1 MNFFIEERKIMRND
15 LGLNISDGYL
25 SFDSSDFSRGI
36 HLFTCRVGR
45 VRMEKIVWILCQ
57 VLCFWMNISRVSRV
71 NFVIDEIIFLFFRM
85 KLFFFY
91 LLLVER
97 TRKNYVEL
105 RSCIKYFLILLVELW
120 KELG

>member
-1 MNFFIEERKIMRND
+1 
-15 LGLNISDGYL
+15 
-25 SFDSSDFSRGI
+25 
-36 HLFTCRVGR
+36 
-45 VRMEKIVWILCQ
+45 MEKIVWILCQ

-71 NFVIDEIIFLFFRM
+71 NFVIDEIIFLFFRMRINRVNFVVSLLM

>member
-1 MNFFIEERKIMRND
+1 MD
-15 LGLNISDGYL
+15 LMSSAMFLDEYL
-25 SFDSSDFSRGI
+25 ENQQGQF
-36 HLFTCRVGR
+36 
-45 VRMEKIVWILCQ
+45 Q
-57 VLCFWMNISRVSRV
+57 
-71 NFVIDEIIFLFFRM
+71 VIDEIIFLFFRMRINRVNFVVSLLM